1 MSPPGG
7 SPTSYDEHPEL
18 PRNFPESRR
27 CTSSIDSLIS
37 HYSSFGEAI
46 QANSAIGLVESE
58 KAGDRTAEYHPTTNI
73 PRYEEI
79 PEQIGF
85 ETVPA
90 GETAATPA
98 SRQDTIGPGAF
109 IAIIPAYN
117 EELSIGSVV
126 LQTKHFVN
134 YVIVVDDGSTD
145 NTSFIAEAA
154 GAEVIRISQNS
165 GKAAA
170 MMKGFERARELN
182 PAIVVMLDG
191 DGQHNPAEIPNLV
204 KPVLA
209 GKADMVIGSR
219 FLIQGNNI
227 PRYRKFGQKT
237 LDVATQMS
245 SGYPSTDSQ
254 SGFRA
259 ISRKGLI
266 CLNFISEGYNIESDM
281 ITHFLQKG
289 LVISEVPITVKYD
302 VANGHKKNALSH
314 GYEVLSH
321 LVGLLGYRRPLLTFG
336 VPGAVLV
343 IIGLVTGSWAF
354 ATYHASTRLPFGPT
368 IVSALFLMLGLL
380 LVTSGLILNSLV
392 QIVKRERQ

>member
-1 MSPPGG
+1 MCPPGG
-7 SPTSYDEHPEL
+7 SPTSYDEHPES
-18 PRNFPESRR
+18 PGNFPESRR
-27 CTSSIDSLIS
+27 CTSNIDSLIT

-46 QANSAIGLVESE
+46 RANSAIGLVESE
-58 KAGDRTAEYHPTTNI
+58 KAGDRAAEYHPTTHI

-191 DGQHNPAEIPNLV
+191 DGQHNPAEIPHLI
-204 KPVLA
+204 KPVFA

-227 PRYRKFGQKT
+227 PRYRKLGQKT

-259 ISRKGLI
+259 ISRKGLR
-266 CLNFISEGYNIESDM
+266 CLDFISEGYNIESDM

-302 VANGHKKNALSH
+302 VQNGHKKNALSH

-321 LVGLLGYRRPLLTFG
+321 LVGLLGYRRPLITFG
-336 VPGAVLV
+336 VPGAVLTM
-343 IIGLVTGSWAF
+343 IGIVTSLY
-354 ATYHASTRLPFGPT
+354 TMT
-368 IVSALFLMLGLL
+368 ALYTGGVFHSVMFIGGITSLILGLL

-392 QIVKRERQ
+392 QIVKKEE

>member
-1 MSPPGG
+1 M
-7 SPTSYDEHPEL
+7 
-18 PRNFPESRR
+18 
-27 CTSSIDSLIS
+27 IS

-46 QANSAIGLVESE
+46 RANSAIGLVESE
-58 KAGDRTAEYHPTTNI
+58 KAGDRATEYHPTIHI

-79 PEQIGF
+79 PEQIGY

-90 GETAATPA
+90 DERAATPA
-98 SRQDTIGPGAF
+98 PRHNAIGPGAL

-134 YVIVVDDGSTD
+134 YVIVVDDGSAD
-145 NTSFIAEAA
+145 DTSFIAEAA

-191 DGQHNPAEIPNLV
+191 DGQHNPAEIPHLV

-227 PRYRKFGQKT
+227 PRYRKLGQKT

-259 ISRKGLI
+259 ISRNGLT

-302 VANGHKKNALSH
+302 VANGHKKNAFSH
-314 GYEVLSH
+314 GYDVLSH

-336 VPGAVLV
+336 VPGAVLTM
-343 IIGLVTGSWAF
+343 IGIVTSLY
-354 ATYHASTRLPFGPT
+354 TMT
-368 IVSALFLMLGLL
+368 ALYTGGVFHSVMFIGGITSLILGLL

-392 QIVKRERQ
+392 QIVKKEE

>member
-1 MSPPGG
+1 MRPPGG
-7 SPTSYDEHPEL
+7 SPTSYDEHPET
-18 PRNFPESRR
+18 PGNFPESRR
-27 CTSSIDSLIS
+27 CTSNIDSLIS

-58 KAGDRTAEYHPTTNI
+58 KAGDRATEYHPTI
-73 PRYEEI
+73 HFPRYEEI
-79 PEQIGF
+79 PEQIGY

-90 GETAATPA
+90 GETADTPA
-98 SRQDTIGPGAF
+98 PRQDTVGPGAF

-145 NTSFIAEAA
+145 DTSFIAEAA
-154 GAEVIRISQNS
+154 GAEVIRIPQNS

-191 DGQHNPAEIPNLV
+191 DGQHNPAEIPHLV

-227 PRYRKFGQKT
+227 PRYRKLGQKT

-259 ISRKGLI
+259 ISRKGLR
-266 CLNFISEGYNIESDM
+266 CLDFISEGYNIESDM

-336 VPGAVLV
+336 VPGAVLTM
-343 IIGLVTGSWAF
+343 IGIVTSLY
-354 ATYHASTRLPFGPT
+354 TMT
-368 IVSALFLMLGLL
+368 ALYTGGVFHSVMFIGGITSLILGLL

-392 QIVKRERQ
+392 QIVKKEE

>member
-1 MSPPGG
+1 LRPPGG
-7 SPTSYDEHPEL
+7 TITSYDEHPES
-18 PRNFPESRR
+18 PGNFPESRR

-46 QANSAIGLVESE
+46 RANSAIGLVESE
-58 KAGDRTAEYHPTTNI
+58 KAGDRATEYHPTIHI

-79 PEQIGF
+79 PEQIDY

-90 GETAATPA
+90 DERAATPA
-98 SRQDTIGPGAF
+98 PRHNAIGPGAL

-134 YVIVVDDGSTD
+134 YVIVVDDGSAD
-145 NTSFIAEAA
+145 DTSFIAEAA

-191 DGQHNPAEIPNLV
+191 DGQHNPAEIPHLV

-227 PRYRKFGQKT
+227 PRYRKLGQKT

-259 ISRKGLI
+259 ISRNGLT

-302 VANGHKKNALSH
+302 VANGHKKNAFSH
-314 GYEVLSH
+314 GYDVLSH

-336 VPGAVLV
+336 VPGAVLTM
-343 IIGLVTGSWAF
+343 IGIVTSLY
-354 ATYHASTRLPFGPT
+354 TMT
-368 IVSALFLMLGLL
+368 ALYTGGVFHSVMFIGGITSLILGLL

-392 QIVKRERQ
+392 QIVKKEE

>member
-1 MSPPGG
+1 M
-7 SPTSYDEHPEL
+7 
-18 PRNFPESRR
+18 
-27 CTSSIDSLIS
+27 IS

-58 KAGDRTAEYHPTTNI
+58 KVADRTPESHPTTHI
-73 PRYEEI
+73 PRYDEI
-79 PEQIGF
+79 PEEIRYGS
-85 ETVPA
+85 VPA
-90 GETAATPA
+90 YESPA
-98 SRQDTIGPGAF
+98 VSAQHQDTIGLGSL

-117 EELSIGSVV
+117 EELSIGSIV

-154 GAEVIRISQNS
+154 GAEVIRLPQNS

-182 PAIVVMLDG
+182 PFIVVMLDG
-191 DGQHNPAEIPNLV
+191 DGQHNPAEIPNLI

-209 GKADMVIGSR
+209 GKSDLVIGSR
-219 FLIQGNNI
+219 FLVQGNNV
-227 PRYRKFGQKT
+227 PRYRKLGQKT

-259 ISRKGLI
+259 ISRKGLR
-266 CLNFISEGYNIESDM
+266 CLDFISEGYNIESDM

-302 VANGHKKNALSH
+302 VYSGHKKNALSH

-336 VPGAVLV
+336 VPGAVLTM
-343 IIGLVTGSWAF
+343 IGIVTSLY
-354 ATYHASTRLPFGPT
+354 TMT
-368 IVSALFLMLGLL
+368 ALYTEGVFHSVMFIGGITSLILGLL

-392 QIVKRERQ
+392 QIVKKEE